1 MHRLKYLPVARKDL
15 RNIVSYIA
23 DILKAPQAALDFVDT
38 LDHAIT
44 RLQQFPYSCK
54 VYQPVEPLEV
64 EYRVLPV
71 NNYLVFYRVSAQ
83 EIEIHRIVY
92 AKMDL
97 NSILL

>member
-1 MHRLKYLPVARKDL
+1 MHRLKYLPVARIDL

-64 EYRVLPV
+64 EYRALPV